1 MTKSST
7 APMARRIVRVS
18 LIRFSTTLHSKTIAH
33 ERVGIEYRRVCFSRG
48 ERTTWEFMA
57 SPQIR
62 NCLMLWE
69 QGAHQPSKLRIKK
82 GGRPEIEGDPWTN
95 IWSVVGY
102 RSTKCQIIEPD
113 DADVPWEVVW
123 LVGFPESEDW
133 AGGEESRM
141 HAVLAGED

>member
-1 MTKSST
+1 
-7 APMARRIVRVS
+7 
-18 LIRFSTTLHSKTIAH
+18 
-33 ERVGIEYRRVCFSRG
+33 
-48 ERTTWEFMA
+48 
-57 SPQIR
+57 
-62 NCLMLWE
+62 MLWE
-69 QGAHQPSKLRIKK
+69 QVAYQPSRLRIKK
-82 GGRPEIEGDPWTN
+82 GGRPEIEGTFSFSRNGFRLNWEVEDGATIRLNRFVGDPWTN